1 MNRFQETQS
10 LPAVLFPSAYLQETN
25 LKKILS
31 FFGPLTIFQPWH
43 MDRRIL
49 LSESKAL
56 EPVQVVNPP
65 VDLKPMEGFRRV
77 LSNFK
82 SWIGAN
88 PDQGYNAFLSAR
100 GGIDQ
105 DSEDSTWEIR
115 KAVRRGIEKSAEPKP
130 SPVLKWHLALH
141 LAQEIEDERQEAD
154 ALLRGLREKDSP
166 LKGVVEE
173 GGGENLFYDLPAFGK
188 EPVMEE
194 NQLEQVYEAW
204 FSLFGGFLKEQ
215 TLLVTMNQQV
225 MDHVSG
231 IWHEYVTGDGHADE
245 MSVAFRAPD
254 LSHLS
259 LEDLLSAKAQVF
271 GRPFMGEVRKAI
283 MAFSENPIG
292 SVTVLKQHANE
303 IEKAFPE
310 GLRDGSLMITA
321 NYLKPGVPR
330 KKRGLL
336 RRFSGKT
343 IILVSEEAT
352 S

>member
-141 LAQEIEDERQEAD
+141 LAQEIED
-154 ALLRGLREKDSP
+154 
-166 LKGVVEE
+166 
-173 GGGENLFYDLPAFGK
+173 GENLFYDLPAFGK

-259 LEDLLSAKAQVF
+259 LEDLLSAKAQAF

>member
-10 LPAVLFPSAYLQETN
+10 LPAVLFPTAYLQETS

-31 FFGPLTIFQPWH
+31 FFGPLTIFQPWY
-43 MDRRIL
+43 MDRSIL
-49 LSESKAL
+49 LSESKAFA
-56 EPVQVVNPP
+56 PVQVVNPP

-82 SWIGAN
+82 DWIGAN
-88 PDQGYNAFLSAR
+88 LDQRYNAFFPAR
-100 GGIDQ
+100 GTDQ

-115 KAVRRGIEKSAEPKP
+115 KALRQGIEKSAEPKP

-154 ALLRGLREKDSP
+154 ALLRALREKDSP

-173 GGGENLFYDLPAFGK
+173 GSGANLFYDLPAFGK
-188 EPVMEE
+188 EPLMEE

-204 FSLFGGFLKEQ
+204 FSLFGGFLKDH
-215 TLLVTMNQQV
+215 TLLITMNQQV

-231 IWHEYVTGDGHADE
+231 IWHEYVTGDEHTDE
-245 MSVAFRAPD
+245 MRVAIRAPD

-259 LEDLLSAKAQVF
+259 LEDILSVKAQAF
-271 GRPFMGEVRKAI
+271 AMPFMGEVRKAI
-283 MAFSENPIG
+283 MTFSDNPIG

-303 IEKAFPE
+303 IERAFPE
-310 GLRDGSLMITA
+310 ELRDASLVITA
-321 NYLKPGVPR
+321 NHLRPGVPR
-330 KKRGLL
+330 KKHELL
-336 RRFSGKT
+336 RPFSGKT
-343 IILVSEEAT
+343 IALVSEEAT